1 MSEGHTA
8 DTTAIAEAAF
18 YLWLEEG
25 QPQGRDQEFW
35 LRAEQT
41 LNAANYATARAA
53 LQGMKGDYGRP
64 LGIMP
69 KLLVVPPA
77 LESAGRKILNSEYAA
92 GGKTN
97 EWKGTAELLV
107 VPWLA

>member
-25 QPQGRDQEFW
+25 QPHGRDQEFW

-41 LNAANYATARAA
+41 LNAAIAAPKARRATARKTAS
-53 LQGMKGDYGRP
+53 
-64 LGIMP
+64 P
-69 KLLVVPPA
+69 K
-77 LESAGRKILNSEYAA
+77 KAA
-92 GGKTN
+92 GKKKSASGSLSA
-97 EWKGTAELLV
+97 AELAKKEALKKKKKKKGKK
-107 VPWLA
+107 

>member
-41 LNAANYATARAA
+41 LNAAIAAPKARRATARKAA
-53 LQGMKGDYGRP
+53 S
-64 LGIMP
+64 P
-69 KLLVVPPA
+69 K
-77 LESAGRKILNSEYAA
+77 KAA
-92 GGKTN
+92 GKT
-97 EWKGTAELLV
+97 TAKAKSAAKPAAKAAAKTAPKTAKPKAPAKPKV
-107 VPWLA
+107 